1 METVWQGVFDWALW
15 IALGSRSHLLT
26 SAVFA
31 GTVQVLPVLSSSG
44 SGGLLIIRVADDP
57 LSPAAGWQLKPC
69 KLELFGNVIILRWQ
83 LLSFPLMFI
92 LILISL
98 TPVSFRAIVFSL
110 DYIFKSP
117 VGTSKVCVCVALPP
131 TPTHPGP
138 LYVDKAAYE
147 LTRSTCLCLLSPEI
161 EGVPTTPSVKVP
173 KGTLCQFVQNF

>member
-1 METVWQGVFDWALW
+1 
-15 IALGSRSHLLT
+15 
-26 SAVFA
+26 
-31 GTVQVLPVLSSSG
+31 
-44 SGGLLIIRVADDP
+44 
-57 LSPAAGWQLKPC
+57 
-69 KLELFGNVIILRWQ
+69 
-83 LLSFPLMFI
+83 MFI